1 MNRVRVQ
8 WWLGRRLLR
17 APSQRIGLLT
27 VFLVSVLAGLLLVSL
42 CAVPGTLAAA
52 RHAEA
57 DRTVVNTGSPT
68 GVAASTAI
76 WDWRDEQSVTT
87 VRVGFQGASEAPRVR
102 LPGVPYLPQNGTVWL
117 SPQLM
122 TDIRTDPDLERAFA
136 GRVAGLISEDALT
149 SSQER
154 LAYVG
159 VPVDRLTASGVPLT
173 SAFGAQEPE
182 TRGTPLT
189 TSALVLLTV
198 LLFLGVPISA
208 LFVGTYGALMATRSR
223 QIALLR
229 SLGLTPARAQ
239 VTASADG
246 VLVGLVGATLSWVCF
261 EVLTSVLTSLPFT
274 PAQWTAGRPSITPLG
289 AVLSL
294 MTPLLAAGWA
304 ARRSVSSPTSRRSNV
319 RVQTRLKA
327 DHLWVA
333 VLAASVVAVLASS
346 LLRVDQSPWATAIVV
361 SALTLLVVS
370 APKAVMALQ
379 RQMGRR
385 LLRRGNNGSA
395 LIVGARL
402 ARTVPNGARTMAML
416 LPALLLALAVAPLLS
431 QMAPRDSL
439 TAETNQRL
447 GRVVALVSPVPD
459 PSAREHIRALPGVLA
474 VSAPSEGPNPRYRF
488 DCQAFKT
495 LLAQRP
501 CDQPLD
507 ASQMNGDLSA
517 GWPYLGSWTF
527 TTDPTTRP
535 ATDPDQ
541 EVPAIVLMRNTD
553 TYWQAVAAIQG
564 LDPLLSVS
572 GNIGGL
578 IGGPDQQYRLLQRWL
593 EVGVALM
600 LITGGGLLVLGV
612 TTDVSES
619 MRLRRGLSALG
630 ATPRTLSRHVG
641 GEVLARSLV
650 VLGLAVTSGLA
661 VVVASH
667 GWSNTDTVALPWA
680 AAALAT
686 LATSL
691 MASTGAAALL
701 AARPQIA
708 EHSAADAYR

>member
-1 MNRVRVQ
+1 
-8 WWLGRRLLR
+8 
-17 APSQRIGLLT
+17 
-27 VFLVSVLAGLLLVSL
+27 
-42 CAVPGTLAAA
+42 
-52 RHAEA
+52 
-57 DRTVVNTGSPT
+57 
-68 GVAASTAI
+68 
-76 WDWRDEQSVTT
+76 
-87 VRVGFQGASEAPRVR
+87 
-102 LPGVPYLPQNGTVWL
+102 
-117 SPQLM
+117 
-122 TDIRTDPDLERAFA
+122 
-136 GRVAGLISEDALT
+136 
-149 SSQER
+149 
-154 LAYVG
+154 
-159 VPVDRLTASGVPLT
+159 
-173 SAFGAQEPE
+173 
-182 TRGTPLT
+182 
-189 TSALVLLTV
+189 
-198 LLFLGVPISA
+198 
-208 LFVGTYGALMATRSR
+208 
-223 QIALLR
+223 
-229 SLGLTPARAQ
+229 
-239 VTASADG
+239 
-246 VLVGLVGATLSWVCF
+246 
-261 EVLTSVLTSLPFT
+261 
-274 PAQWTAGRPSITPLG
+274 
-289 AVLSL
+289 
-294 MTPLLAAGWA
+294 
-304 ARRSVSSPTSRRSNV
+304 
-319 RVQTRLKA
+319 
-327 DHLWVA
+327 
-333 VLAASVVAVLASS
+333 
-346 LLRVDQSPWATAIVV
+346 
-361 SALTLLVVS
+361 
-370 APKAVMALQ
+370 
-379 RQMGRR
+379 
-385 LLRRGNNGSA
+385 
-395 LIVGARL
+395 
-402 ARTVPNGARTMAML
+402 
-416 LPALLLALAVAPLLS
+416 
-431 QMAPRDSL
+431 
-439 TAETNQRL
+439 
-447 GRVVALVSPVPD
+447 
-459 PSAREHIRALPGVLA
+459 
-474 VSAPSEGPNPRYRF
+474 
-488 DCQAFKT
+488 
-495 LLAQRP
+495 
-501 CDQPLD
+501 
-507 ASQMNGDLSA
+507 MNGDLSA